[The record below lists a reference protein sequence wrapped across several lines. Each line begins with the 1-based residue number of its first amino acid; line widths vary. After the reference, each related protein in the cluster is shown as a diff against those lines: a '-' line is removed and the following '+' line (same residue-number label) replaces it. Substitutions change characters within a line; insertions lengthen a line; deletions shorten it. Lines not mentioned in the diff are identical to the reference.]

1 MCTFSD
7 FDIILF
13 LRIFGSVHLFLFLI
27 YTSVLSDL
35 SVIKEKVSAVDE
47 PCAGVSSVGGRP
59 NRPNHSRPIHGRPN
73 RPNYGW
79 SIHGRLIHD
88 RPLHHN
94 THSVLTTMH

>member
-47 PCAGVSSVGGRP
+47 PWVGVSSVGGRP